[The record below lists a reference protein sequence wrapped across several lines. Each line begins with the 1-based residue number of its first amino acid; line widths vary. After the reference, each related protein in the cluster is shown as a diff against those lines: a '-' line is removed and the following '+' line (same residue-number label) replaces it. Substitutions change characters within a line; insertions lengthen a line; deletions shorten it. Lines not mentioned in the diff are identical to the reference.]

1 MAPVTGLPARLALAA
16 HLAVLPAGPR
26 ARRIGSGPP
35 RARLLEELSPA
46 AVDAL
51 DRLADGP
58 CPTGALTRG
67 EDEVAVL
74 LAVLWRAGLL
84 ADPDVVDRVRR
95 RREGTLVEV
104 RGDGALAVAVVA
116 GLARAGIGQL
126 YPQVGGVTGADDVL
140 AGLPVGPGR
149 DRGEELRSFLRDA
162 GVDTDPPRRVPAD
175 LVVLAGDGQ
184 VPPEAPSEHLFVAL
198 RDGRGVVGPLV
209 LPGRGP
215 CPGCA
220 GAPGAAGGPSS
231 AAPHVLVATAA
242 VAVGQ
247 VLAAVDGPVR
257 GGRPPASWG
266 AALEVDTDT
275 ATVVTR
281 PGFRRPGCSCG
292 TAAAAVPDSAPGPTA
307 ACGTP
312 PAGWTITV

>member
-1 MAPVTGLPARLALAA
+1 MARVTGLPPRLALAA

-46 AVDAL
+46 AVAAL
-51 DRLADGP
+51 DRLVDGP
-58 CPTGALTRG
+58 CATGALTRG
-67 EDEVAVL
+67 DDEVAVL

-84 ADPDVVDRVRR
+84 ADPDVEDRVRR

-104 RGDGALAVAVVA
+104 RGADALAVAVVA

-126 YPQVGGVTGADDVL
+126 YPQVHGVTGADDVL

-149 DRGEELRSFLRDA
+149 DREGELRAFLRDA
-162 GVDTDPPRRVPAD
+162 GVGTDPPRRVPAD
-175 LVVLAGDGQ
+175 LVVLVGDGP
-184 VPPEAPSEHLFVAL
+184 VPPESPMEHLFVAL

-215 CPGCA
+215 CPDCA
-220 GAPGAAGGPSS
+220 GEPRTVGGSSS

-257 GGRPPASWG
+257 GGAPPASWG
-266 AALEVDTDT
+266 AVLEVGADA

-281 PGFRRPGCSCG
+281 PGFRRPGCPCG
-292 TAAAAVPDSAPGPTA
+292 TAAGPVPDGAPGPTA
-307 ACGTP
+307 PCGTT
-312 PAGWTITV
+312 PAGWTIMA